1 MVSSPPI
8 SEDLSFVESSPS
20 TVYLIDDDRIV
31 VEEHDIGFDDLVK
44 NSFFLE
50 MSWDGKIFND
60 ILQ

>member
-20 TVYLIDDDRIV
+20 TVYLIDDDGIV

-44 NSFFLE
+44 NSFSL
-50 MSWDGKIFND
+50 K
-60 ILQ
+60 

>member
-20 TVYLIDDDRIV
+20 TVYLIDDDGIV

-44 NSFFLE
+44 TVFFLKCFE
-50 MSWDGKIFND
+50 TKNI
-60 ILQ
+60 Q